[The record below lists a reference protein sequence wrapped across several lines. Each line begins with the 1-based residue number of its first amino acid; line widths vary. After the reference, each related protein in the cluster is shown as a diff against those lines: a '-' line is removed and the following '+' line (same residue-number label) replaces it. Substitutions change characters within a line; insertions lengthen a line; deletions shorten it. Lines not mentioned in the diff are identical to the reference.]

1 MASVAGVAITCTT
14 LLSPTIVG
22 MLVCPIVA
30 VIYDYL
36 SFEYMLEPA
45 SKALVEQG
53 KPSLVGPF
61 WEGGP
66 RADEG
71 EFFSNCEKPTHY
83 CQPASAP

>member
-1 MASVAGVAITCTT
+1 MAGVGITCAA

-22 MLVCPIVA
+22 VLVCPLVA
-30 VIYDYL
+30 LAWDYL
-36 SFEYMLEPA
+36 TYEYVLEPI
-45 SKALVEQG
+45 SKELVKQG
-53 KPSLVGPF
+53 EPSLVGPF

-83 CQPASAP
+83 CRPGGP